1 MLTTEQVWELFYTD
15 AKYQN
20 KEESLV
26 DQISI
31 DVVNKV
37 YILEEEAPDM
47 ITDGYDDEDNEIYS
61 AYVSREIFDIIIQ
74 GLKSK
79 GYKQVNN

>member
-37 YILEEEAPDM
+37 YILEEEATDM

-61 AYVSREIFDIIIQ
+61 AYVSREIFDIILQ